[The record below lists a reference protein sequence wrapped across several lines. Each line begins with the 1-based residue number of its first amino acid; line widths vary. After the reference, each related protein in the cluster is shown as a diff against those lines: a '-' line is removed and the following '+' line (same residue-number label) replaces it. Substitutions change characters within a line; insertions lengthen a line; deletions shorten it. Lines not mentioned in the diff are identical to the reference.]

1 MAMNIKQIFEY
12 ELHRKLSLRAKTINS
27 EIYLLTNAFKFYD
40 IDDTGKVK
48 KEDFAKVFGKIG
60 LNGITNTDLYRLFDI
75 YDINKIGYIDY
86 INFIEYIYDIA
97 PYKPIE
103 PQNDV
108 TKRRIR
114 HSEIQQ
120 INEQRIKTP
129 FPEKDNLEQIPE
141 RKIKSPIEPT
151 FEEIIQN
158 SKPLYKPITPLN
170 NENLY
175 KIKSYLIKDN
185 IPKIQE
191 ESFNDYNN
199 NKKTN
204 NNYKETMNLKIND
217 NQNKRCNFEDIRP
230 QSTKIKKYFQL
241 LLEKI
246 KKKINLNNGLIY
258 YTLLSKINK
267 KEDRMY
273 KTISYIDFQ
282 SCIQESKISI
292 DNSIIKDFYD
302 VLDITEQNRVS
313 TEKILNHIRGFLN
326 ERRKLIITEIFYKL
340 NPNNKNYCDI
350 NKIKNLYNAR
360 NHPDVLKEKKSEN
373 QIINEFFFTF
383 DAFLKYKGRYNQI
396 SLDDFI
402 EYYSPIS
409 ASIPND
415 EIFIELLNKVW
426 SLNSNYHKLSRS
438 KDFNYNL
445 EKLNYENPKTPYNLK
460 SKLTPMKELDLNY
473 IGSYDKRTYSS
484 SNLNSN
490 RTYTP
495 SYNMNNGKY
504 YNNDNNNNY
513 RYETIQPE
521 KTINY
526 QNENLNQLKLND
538 NSNNDLINTLRSI
551 LLSRGTKSLFIIE
564 KMLSMYDN
572 NHTGKVEYNS
582 FEKIIEI
589 YKLPLNKAEISQ
601 IFKCFDEKNTG
612 LIQYDNLIKT
622 IVGNMPNNREFLI
635 KQVYNNLILNENN
648 NEVSISNLKNIYN
661 ASRHPEVIA
670 CKKTI
675 DEIKNEFSDNL
686 DVFREYIKPISNS
699 LDGFLNY
706 NDFIK
711 FYNQISLG
719 ISDDNYFNYL
729 INNVWNLDNGD
740 DKHYYNFG
748 NNIFGMR
755 YGGSSRFSNL

>member
-1 MAMNIKQIFEY
+1 MAMNINQIFEY

-86 INFIEYIYDIA
+86 INFIEYMYDIA

-108 TKRRIR
+108 SKRRIL

-151 FEEIIQN
+151 FEEVIQN
-158 SKPLYKPITPLN
+158 YKPLYKPITPLN

-191 ESFNDYNN
+191 ENSNDYNY
-199 NKKTN
+199 NKITN
-204 NNYKETMNLKIND
+204 NNYKETMNLKMND
-217 NQNKRCNFEDIRP
+217 NQIKNCNFEDIRP

-241 LLEKI
+241 LLEQI

-258 YTLLSKINK
+258 YTLLSKIIK

-292 DNSIIKDFYD
+292 ENSIIKDFYD

-326 ERRKLIITEIFYKL
+326 ERRKLITTEIFYKL
-340 NPNNKNYCDI
+340 NPNNKNYCEI
-350 NKIKNLYNAR
+350 NKIKNSFNVR
-360 NHPDVLKEKKSEN
+360 NHPDVLKGKKSEN

-383 DAFLKYKGRYNQI
+383 DTFLKYKGRYNQI

-415 EIFIELLNKVW
+415 EIFIEILNKVW
-426 SLNSNYHKLSRS
+426 SLNNNYQKLSRS
-438 KDFNYNL
+438 NDFNYNL

-460 SKLTPMKELDLNY
+460 SKFTPVKELDLNY
-473 IGSYDKRTYSS
+473 IGSHDKRTYSS

-490 RTYTP
+490 RTYTT
-495 SYNMNNGKY
+495 SMINGKY
-504 YNNDNNNNY
+504 HNNDNNNNY
-513 RYETIQPE
+513 RYQTIQPE
-521 KTINY
+521 INY
-526 QNENLNQLKLND
+526 QNENLNQLKLNAND
-538 NSNNDLINTLRSI
+538 NSNNDLINKLRSI

-564 KMLSMYDN
+564 KMLSMYDS
-572 NHTGKVEYNS
+572 NHTGKVDYNS

-589 YKLPLNKAEISQ
+589 YKLPLSKNEISQ

-612 LIQYDNLIKT
+612 IIQYDNLIKT

-670 CKKTI
+670 CKKKI
-675 DEIKNEFSDNL
+675 YEIKNEFSDNL
-686 DVFREYIKPISNS
+686 DVFREYIKPISIS
-699 LDGFLNY
+699 SDGFLNY

-719 ISDDNYFNYL
+719 ISDDSYFNYL

-748 NNIFGMR
+748 NNIFEMR